1 VVKTCLAD
9 YKKTIIFFLLSL
21 ILFTQVVYAI
31 DEKTEISTDS
41 NEVYIGQIIR
51 VVGMSNLANTVIAI
65 EVTKPDGKME
75 SLNVLTDSLGRFE
88 ITIKAEMEGVYE
100 FKSKSNSCVNVVSKY
115 PSYTEVPTTFW
126 DWFAKGFWTSLSVFW
141 EVITKLFNGMMNT
154 FHFIINTLGNIN
166 SIIVFVSENLSTF
179 FGNWDDYTGFFGTIH
194 GFLNIVQSEQVKNL
208 LIWIF
213 QNMFYIHIVII
224 MAILVGG
231 SYDAVKRNNV
241 DPLFTAFERIF
252 SIFSFYVK
260 IVSWFIERAISVGQ
274 LIAQWINAIIPF

>member
-1 VVKTCLAD
+1 VAKTCLAD
-9 YKKTIIFFLLSL
+9 SKKTIIFFLLSL
-21 ILFTQVVYAI
+21 IIFTQVVYAI

-51 VVGMSNLANTVIAI
+51 VVGMSNLVNTVITI
-65 EVTKPDGKME
+65 EVTKPDGKKE
-75 SLNVLTDSLGRFE
+75 SLTALTDYLGRFE
-88 ITIKAEMEGVYE
+88 LNVKAEIEGVYE
-100 FKSKSNSCVNVVSKY
+100 FKSKSNSYVSVVSRY
-115 PSYTEVPTTFW
+115 PSYAEVPSTFW
-126 DWFAKGFWTSLSVFW
+126 DRLAKGFWTSLSVFW
-141 EVITKLFNGMMNT
+141 EVITKVFSGMMNT
-154 FHFIINTLGNIN
+154 FHFIINALGNIN

-208 LIWIF
+208 LVWIF
-213 QNMFYIHIVII
+213 QNLFYIHIVII
-224 MAILVGG
+224 MALLVGG

-260 IVSWFIERAISVGQ
+260 IVSWFIEKAISVGQ